1 MLTEA
6 CPERVN
12 PRGPAASVATRREAR
27 PASVAG
33 AKRTLAA
40 NESLFRGG
48 EARGDVYRVESG
60 ALCHYIVW
68 DDGHHEIIEFA
79 FPGDLIGFGH
89 LDAHISTSQAVVETE
104 VTAVSADDF
113 AAALEADA
121 QLAARVAVAD
131 DREFTYARGRAL
143 KSGENKP
150 VERVASLL
158 TALSHLGVP
167 EGRDPTLITDEIASD
182 AVAERLH
189 MTRDGVVNVLSE
201 LEDRGLI
208 RASSA
213 GVRIIN
219 MRGLEKLA
227 DAA

>member
-12 PRGPAASVATRREAR
+12 PRGHAARGEAR
-27 PASVAG
+27 SAPTVG
-33 AKRTLAA
+33 PKRVLAV
-40 NESLFRGG
+40 NEFLFRDGQH
-48 EARGDVYRVESG
+48 RGDVYRVECG

-79 FPGDLIGFGH
+79 FPGDYIGFGH
-89 LDAHISTSQAVVETE
+89 LDAHISTTQAVVETE
-104 VTAVSADDF
+104 VSVVAAEDF

-121 QLAARVAVAD
+121 QLAARVAAAD
-131 DREFTYARGRAL
+131 DREFAYARSRAVT
-143 KSGENKP
+143 GGADKP

-158 TALSHLGVP
+158 TALSHLSVP

-189 MTRDGVVNVLSE
+189 MSRDGVENVLSE

-219 MRGLEKLA
+219 MSALEKLA